1 MAPRRALARRTQ
13 RLFGY
18 WRSETRTIR
27 QGLVALVL
35 STAAG
40 FVAGL
45 TISHL
50 TGTLSEFHGLLP
62 LIPAATGMRGTI
74 FGAIGARLG
83 TADAAGLL
91 TIDLRPRGALR
102 RNIEVAVLTTFSSA
116 LWLAVLTRAI
126 SAISGQPSISLS
138 QLLVVATVGGAIGS
152 AIILLITVSLAA
164 TSTRLGWDLDS
175 VSTPM
180 VTALGDMTS
189 IPGIF
194 LATLL
199 LDHGGV
205 TSAIA
210 YLCLLVT
217 IACLVAGYRT
227 RDPAVRRILWEM
239 TATIMLTPILDVFA
253 GDLQQ
258 ARIDEL
264 LSVPVVLMVIPP
276 FVSQAGALG
285 GIFSSR
291 ITSKMQLGV
300 ITPRGRP
307 EVPAVV
313 DATIVAALSTM
324 VFLLIGVLA
333 WGLGIVSHLQNMPS
347 PGALIGA
354 TLLAGVLVT
363 PITIA
368 AGYYLAVVTYR
379 FGLDPDNQ
387 GVPIITSVMDL
398 AGVAVVLLVMTSS
411 GVLPHG

>member
-45 TISHL
+45 TLSHL
-50 TGTLSEFHGLLP
+50 TGPLSEFPGLLP

-91 TIDLRPRGALR
+91 TIDLRPRGVLR
-102 RNIEVAVLTTFSSA
+102 RNVEVAVLTTFSSA
-116 LWLAVLTRAI
+116 LWLAVLARAI
-126 SAISGQPSISLS
+126 SAISGQASISLS
-138 QLLVVATVGGAIGS
+138 DLLVVATVGGAIGS

-189 IPGIF
+189 IPGIL

-210 YLCLLVT
+210 FVCLLVAV
-217 IACLVAGYRT
+217 ACLVAGYRN

-258 ARIDEL
+258 ARVSEL

-291 ITSKMQLGV
+291 TTSKMQLGV

-307 EVPAVV
+307 EVPAIV
-313 DATIVAALSTM
+313 DATIVAGLSIM
-324 VFLLIGVLA
+324 VFLLIGAVAWVL
-333 WGLGIVSHLQNMPS
+333 GTVSHLQHMPS

-354 TLLAGVLVT
+354 TVSAGVLVT

>member
-45 TISHL
+45 TLSHL
-50 TGTLSEFHGLLP
+50 TGPLSEFPGLLP

-91 TIDLRPRGALR
+91 TIDLRPRGVLR
-102 RNIEVAVLTTFSSA
+102 RNVEVAFLTTFSSA
-116 LWLAVLTRAI
+116 LWLAVLARAI
-126 SAISGQPSISLS
+126 SAISGQASISLS
-138 QLLVVATVGGAIGS
+138 DLLVVATVGGAMGS

-189 IPGIF
+189 IPGIL

-199 LDHGGV
+199 LDHGGI

-210 YLCLLVT
+210 FVCLLVAV
-217 IACLVAGYRT
+217 ACLVAGYRN

-258 ARIDEL
+258 ARVSEL

-291 ITSKMQLGV
+291 TTSKMQLGV

-307 EVPAVV
+307 EVPAIV
-313 DATIVAALSTM
+313 DATIVAGLSIM
-324 VFLLIGVLA
+324 VFLLIGGVAWVL
-333 WGLGIVSHLQNMPS
+333 GTVSHLQHMPS

-354 TLLAGVLVT
+354 TVLAGILVT

>member
-45 TISHL
+45 TLSHL
-50 TGTLSEFHGLLP
+50 TGPLSEFPGLLP

-91 TIDLRPRGALR
+91 TIDLRPRGVLR
-102 RNIEVAVLTTFSSA
+102 RNVEVAVLTTFSSA
-116 LWLAVLTRAI
+116 LWLAVLARAI
-126 SAISGQPSISLS
+126 SAISGQASISLS
-138 QLLVVATVGGAIGS
+138 DLLVVATVGGAIGS

-189 IPGIF
+189 IPGIL

-210 YLCLLVT
+210 FVCLLVAV
-217 IACLVAGYRT
+217 ACLVAGYRN

-258 ARIDEL
+258 ARVSEL

-291 ITSKMQLGV
+291 TTSKMQLGV

-307 EVPAVV
+307 EVPAIV
-313 DATIVAALSTM
+313 DATIVAGLSIM
-324 VFLLIGVLA
+324 VFLLIGAVAWVL
-333 WGLGIVSHLQNMPS
+333 GTVSHLQHMPS

-354 TLLAGVLVT
+354 TVLAGVLVT